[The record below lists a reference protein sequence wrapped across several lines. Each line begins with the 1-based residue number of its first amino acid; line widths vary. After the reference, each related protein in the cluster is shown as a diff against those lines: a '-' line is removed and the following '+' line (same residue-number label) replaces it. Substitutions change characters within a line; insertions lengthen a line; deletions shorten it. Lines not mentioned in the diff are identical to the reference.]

1 MINILHNRY
10 DIQADWLMPS
20 LQPYIRPHMRV
31 CVVAF
36 SFRDERVK
44 CAADWDGLYAPGT
57 VYYEGIAEAFAAYG
71 ISKNQIEYLN
81 YFIDTKQSALEKV
94 LRADILY
101 FLGGLP
107 DRMYERLREFDL
119 IDVMKAH
126 GGVIMGYS
134 AGAVIQLGEYHLSP
148 DKDYPEFGY
157 YAGIGCLDDFYVEV
171 HYEDTA
177 DQNAAVRRVLKER
190 GKTVYGLPDDGAI
203 VIGNGRT
210 ELIGPVKTF
219 LPE

>member
-10 DIQADWLMPS
+10 DIQADWLKPA
-20 LQPYIRPHMRV
+20 LIRYIQPHMRV

-36 SFRDERVK
+36 SFRDERLK
-44 CAADWDGLYAPGT
+44 CAADWDGLYAPGG
-57 VYYEGIAEAFAAYG
+57 VYYEGIAEAFAACG
-71 ISKNQIEYLN
+71 IGKDQIEYLN
-81 YFIDTKQSALEKV
+81 YFIDTKQSAREKV

-107 DRMYERLREFDL
+107 DRMYERLAEFGL

-126 GGVIMGYS
+126 EGIVMGYS
-134 AGAVIQLGEYHLSP
+134 AGALIQLGEYHLSP

-157 YAGIGCLDDFYVEV
+157 YPGLGYLDGFYVEV
-171 HYEDTA
+171 HYEGTDI
-177 DQNAAVRRVLKER
+177 QNEAISRVLREQNR
-190 GKTVYGLPDDGAI
+190 PVYGLPDNGAI
-203 VIGNGRT
+203 IIHAGRM
-210 ELIGPVKTF
+210 ELIGEVKTF